1 MALATV
7 RNDLHAPVYW
17 KAFAVSTAAVLH
29 DADAPANCKVLPSLV
44 IFQGGAAGGN
54 AVFKDVIGVTTTFAV
69 QAGQLLPIGGV
80 AELTSA
86 NALIVL
92 VGWCPEP

>member
-17 KAFAVSTAAVLH
+17 RAFAVSTAAVLH
-29 DADAPANCKVLPSLV
+29 STDAPAQCQVLPAIV
-44 IFQGGAAGGN
+44 IFNGGAAGGN
-54 AVFKDVIGVTTTFAV
+54 AVFKDVGGTTTTFAL

-86 NALIVL
+86 NACTVL
-92 VGWCPEP
+92 VGWNVEP

>member
-17 KAFAVSTAAVLH
+17 RAFAVSTAAVLH
-29 DADAPANCKVLPSLV
+29 STDAPAQCQVLPAIV
-44 IFQGGAAGGN
+44 IFNGGAAGGN
-54 AVFKDVIGVTTTFAV
+54 AVFKDVGGTTTTFAL

-80 AELTSA
+80 AELTNT
-86 NALIVL
+86 NACIAL
-92 VGWCPEP
+92 VGWNVEP

>member
-1 MALATV
+1 MSLHTV

-17 KAFAVSTAAVLH
+17 RAFAVSTAAVLH
-29 DADAPANCKVLPSLV
+29 STDAPAPAQNLPSLV
-44 IFQGGAAGGN
+44 IFNGGAAGGN
-54 AVFKDVIGVTTTFAV
+54 AVFKDVGGTTVTFAL
-69 QAGQLLPIGGV
+69 QAGQMLPIGGV

-86 NALIVL
+86 NACTVL

>member
-1 MALATV
+1 MALQTV
-7 RNDLHAPVYW
+7 RTDLHPPTLW

-29 DADAPANCKVLPSLV
+29 STDAPANAQCLPSIV
-44 IFQGGAAGGN
+44 FFNGGAAGGN
-54 AVFKDVIGVTTTFAV
+54 AVFKDCNAVTTTFAV
-69 QAGQLLPIGGV
+69 AAGQLLPIGGV

-86 NALIVL
+86 NACTVL

>member
-17 KAFAVSTAAVLH
+17 RAFAVSTAAVLH
-29 DADAPANCKVLPSLV
+29 STDAPAQCQVLPAIV
-44 IFQGGAAGGN
+44 IFNGGAAGGN
-54 AVFKDVIGVTTTFAV
+54 AVFKDVGGTTTTFAL

-80 AELTSA
+80 AELTTG
-86 NALIVL
+86 NACTVL
-92 VGWCPEP
+92 VGWNVEP